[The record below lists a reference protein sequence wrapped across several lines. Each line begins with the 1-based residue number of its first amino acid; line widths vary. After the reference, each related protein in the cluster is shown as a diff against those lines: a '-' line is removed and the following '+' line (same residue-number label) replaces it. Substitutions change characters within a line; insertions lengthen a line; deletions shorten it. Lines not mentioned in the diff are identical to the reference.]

1 MSHLKINRDF
11 TLDGV
16 SYVGGNVVLEKGF
29 PAGSVEGCKRVGHVS
44 TATPP
49 EIKESEAAQVALA
62 EAEAKARAEARAKSE
77 AEAKARAKSEKAE
90 KEKAEKEK

>member
-44 TATPP
+44 NATLP
-49 EIKESEAAQVALA
+49 EIKESEAAQVAL
-62 EAEAKARAEARAKSE
+62 AKSE